1 MTLGRTAY
9 FNQILVLLL
18 LLSVNSSAQR
28 DTVTYQWPYSPMTT
42 QPTIGGTFGEY
53 RSTSAA
59 GHYHN
64 GTDMSGPAGKPVLA
78 VLSGVVAVAYD
89 DGSTGYDS
97 YVRVTSTINGQT
109 KNMTYYH
116 TRPTVSVGQSVSVG
130 QQISTV
136 AIDHVHLIEYRSG
149 TSSLTGNQI
158 NSLRPEGGVSIY
170 NDPWKPHI
178 RFVRFHLD
186 NSDRQLP
193 ANSLGSKVD
202 IITHVEEVNGTS
214 SAALNNGTYKIGY
227 KILSADTQTVIYSPP
242 DNGLRYEY
250 YNIPDNS
257 YVNVNYYQPESSTS
271 RHVYIV
277 TNGTGASNVASTRVV
292 QNNYWDVDS
301 FPYGDYVVMVFTEDT
316 RGNADTVYV
325 PVTTTEIDLIP
336 PETPELKYIV
346 QSAVDSFSIA
356 WNTPQ
361 DDDLNGYRLYYSL
374 TGSSYQLR
382 DNENVLTS
390 IFDYYNYYYTNTAA
404 LYLKLTAVDNAP
416 VPNESDQSDV
426 YGIRMLNDGKKI
438 LIVDGFNRY
447 GGSGSWKLPYHDFV
461 RYHGEAFNL
470 SFESCSNESII
481 SGEIKL
487 NDYEMVI
494 WILGDESTADKTFDG
509 TERVKAAEFL
519 EGGGKLFVSGSE
531 IAWDLEGASSATAQ
545 QTQFLRDYL
554 KAKFVQ
560 DNANIYGV
568 YGEDGTAFEGLGFG
582 YGVVSQGSPY
592 PEDYPD
598 VIDTAGGSIPVLK
611 YNRIVTAGIA
621 YTGTFGNSDKTSQ
634 LVYFGFPFETIW
646 PKNARINVMT
656 SILNYFNMLEPVSV
670 EFEDTQVDK
679 FHLSQNYP
687 NPFNPSTI
695 INYQIPFVET
705 RSERSFGHASFQQH
719 VTLKVYDLLGRE
731 VERLVDE
738 VKEPGSYKVEW
749 KPGSL
754 SSGIYFYHLRAGE
767 FQQTKKMQFIK

>member
-1 MTLGRTAY
+1 MSIGKPAY
-9 FNQILVLLL
+9 FYLIISIFFLLAI
-18 LLSVNSSAQR
+18 SANAQR
-28 DTVTYQWPYSPMTT
+28 DTTTYQWPYSPMTT

-78 VLSGVVAVAYD
+78 VLPGVVAVAFD
-89 DGSTGYDS
+89 DGGTGYDS
-97 YVRVTSTINGQT
+97 YVRITSTISGQT

-116 TRPTVSVGQSVSVG
+116 TRPTVSVGQTVGVG

-136 AIDHVHLIEYRSG
+136 AIDHVHLIEYRIG
-149 TSSLTGNQI
+149 TSSLSGNQI
-158 NSLRPEGGVSIY
+158 NSLRPEGGISIY
-170 NDPWKPHI
+170 NDIWKPHI
-178 RFVRFHLD
+178 RFVRFQLD
-186 NSDRQLP
+186 NSDRQVP
-193 ANSLGSKVD
+193 ANSLGSKID
-202 IITHVEEVNGTS
+202 IIAHVEEVSGTS
-214 SAALNNGTYKIGY
+214 SAALNNGTYKLGY
-227 KILSADTQTVIYSPP
+227 KILSADTQTVVYNPP

-250 YNIPDNS
+250 YNLPDNS
-257 YVNVNYYQPESSTS
+257 YVNVNYYQPESNTS

-277 TNGTGASNVASTRVV
+277 TNGTGASNVSSTRVV
-292 QNNYWDVDS
+292 QNSYWDVDS

-316 RGNADTVYV
+316 RGNTDTVYV

-336 PETPELKYIV
+336 PATPDLKYIV

-356 WNTPQ
+356 WIPPQ
-361 DDDLNGYRLYYSL
+361 DDDLNGYRLFYSL
-374 TGSSYQLR
+374 TGSNYQLR

-390 IFDYYNYYYTNTAA
+390 IFDYYTYYYTNTAA
-404 LYLKLTAVDNAP
+404 LYLKLTSVDNAP
-416 VPNESDQSDV
+416 VPNESEQSDV

-487 NDYEMVI
+487 TDYEAVI
-494 WILGDESTADKTFDG
+494 WILGDESTADKTFDN
-509 TERVKAAEFL
+509 TERVKVAEYL
-519 EGGGKLFVSGSE
+519 ESGGKLFVSGSE
-531 IAWDLEGASSATAQ
+531 IAWDLEGASSATPQ

-598 VIDTAGGSIPVLK
+598 VIDTVGGSIPVLK
-611 YNRIVTAGIA
+611 YNRIVIAGIA
-621 YTGTFGNSDKTSQ
+621 YTGTFGNSDKTGQ

-646 PKNARINVMT
+646 PKDARVNVMT
-656 SILNYFNMLEPVSV
+656 SILNYFNMLEPVSAKL
-670 EFEDTQVDK
+670 DDSQADK
-679 FHLSQNYP
+679 FYLSQNYP

-695 INYQIPFVET
+695 INYHIPNMHGLSSSSL
-705 RSERSFGHASFQQH
+705 RH
-719 VTLKVYDLLGRE
+719 VTLKVYDVLGRK
-731 VERLVDE
+731 VETLVDE
-738 VKEPGSYKVEW
+738 IKEPGSHTVEW

-754 SSGIYFYHLRAGE
+754 SSGIYFYQLRAGE
-767 FQQTKKMQFIK
+767 FQQTKKMQLIR